1 MSETTDDS
9 AKRRSPKIV
18 LMLGIIWVAL
28 GLFGLAFDPSNRLM
42 GIIQLALG
50 SCILLYYVWAQSR

>member
-1 MSETTDDS
+1 MNDKTDNS
-9 AKRRSPKIV
+9 VKHKSPKIY
-18 LMLGIIWVAL
+18 LILGMIWVAL